1 MSQEQS
7 TSEGF
12 SKLERYFQEN
22 KKSIAIIGGVAVAL
36 VLGFLAY
43 IKFYKGPKEQ
53 EAQDIMWK
61 AQYYFEKDSF
71 NLAINGDGTHPGFAQ
86 IVDEYSGTDAG
97 GLAYYYLG
105 MCYLNTGQF
114 DLAIEA
120 LENAEV
126 EDMVVSSLAIGALGD
141 AYMEKGDVE
150 SALTKYEEAASN
162 DDNQF
167 TTPLFLKKAA
177 AIYESQ
183 NEWAKAKEHYQT
195 IYDKYEGSA
204 EGRDIE
210 KYLTRAQA
218 LSGEATE

>member
-12 SKLERYFQEN
+12 SKVERYFREN
-22 KKSIAIIGGVAVAL
+22 KKSIAIIGGVAIAL

-71 NLAINGDGTHPGFAQ
+71 NLAINGDGQHPGFAQ

-150 SALTKYEEAASN
+150 TALTQYEEAASN

-183 NEWAKAKEHYQT
+183 GEWAKAKEHYQT
-195 IYDKYEGSA
+195 IYDKYEAST

-210 KYLTRAQA
+210 KYLTRAKA